1 MKRSIADVNIRK
13 ISTLLNKLP
22 TYDKLPM
29 TNIRERDIVDITG
42 NKIKVKLD
50 SSIITIDIRK
60 PKDLDP
66 NVLSA
71 VVGALKKERAE
82 ATETYIIERVA
93 KGAKFRKSQIQKFE
107 SRGIKHFKER
117 VAKISGIRNIEK
129 LQNATSGYGTSHIE
143 DLIRDYVNENLQDV
157 RSSDSLFEYMYFDL
171 FGASGYNKGE
181 LLGFM
186 DWLDAE
192 GYVNL
197 DELLFDLFDYS
208 EDELDEE

>member
-1 MKRSIADVNIRK
+1 MKRSLADVTIRK

-107 SRGIKHFKER
+107 ARGVKHFKER

-129 LQNATSGYGTSHIE
+129 LQEATAGHSTSSVE

-157 RSSDSLFEYMYFDL
+157 RSSDNLFEFMYFDL

-181 LLGFM
+181 LLGFL

-192 GYVNL
+192 GYVSL

-208 EDELDEE
+208 EDDIDEE